1 MEWWNIG
8 MMGKELERNN
18 GIMQPWMGRGDF
30 SLPARSVSAKAGRP
44 FEGRLKP
51 PLPDV
56 VRIFHYSGSK
66 TND

>member
-8 MMGKELERNN
+8 MMEKELERNN
-18 GIMQPWMGRGDF
+18 GVMQPWTGRGDF
-30 SLPARSVSAKAGRP
+30 SRP

-56 VRIFHYSGSK
+56 VRIFQYSGGK

>member
-1 MEWWNIG
+1 MVWRNIG
-8 MMGKELERNN
+8 MMEKELERNN
-18 GIMQPWMGRGDF
+18 EIMQPWTGRGNF
-30 SLPARSVSAKAGRP
+30 SRP

-56 VRIFHYSGSK
+56 VRIFQYSGSK